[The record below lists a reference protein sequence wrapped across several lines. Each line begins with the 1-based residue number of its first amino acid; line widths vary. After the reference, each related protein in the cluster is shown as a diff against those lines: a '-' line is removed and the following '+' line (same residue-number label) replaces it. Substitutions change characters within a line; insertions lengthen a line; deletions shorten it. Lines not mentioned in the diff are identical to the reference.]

1 VSAWFHRAQSSA
13 PQVAQDPDLL
23 LSVQGLVKRFGPVH
37 AVDGFDLEVRPGEI
51 CGLVGPDGAGKTTTL
66 RLVLGLMHPDAGRCL
81 VLGRDVQTGGASVR
95 SQMGYLSQAYALY
108 GDLSVEENLSF
119 FGHLFGLSRREYKK
133 RRDRL
138 LAITDLTEFT
148 SRPAGAL
155 SGGMYKKLAL
165 ACALLHEPKLLVLD
179 EPTNGVDPVS
189 RLQLWELVAEFA
201 SQSMGVLVSTPLMEE
216 AARCHRVSVM
226 HRGRSLVEGRPQ
238 NLVADL
244 ADHTFRL
251 HVADAPDS
259 AQKLE
264 PVVMALSVESRTSL
278 RVVVRSGEEHR
289 LRALAA
295 ELDARMEPAAASFED
310 RFILSVVQAEQ
321 SAGDRSSGEGG
332 RRDDGPPSGGD
343 RGERDGR

>member
-1 VSAWFHRAQSSA
+1 MSAWFHRSRAS
-13 PQVAQDPDLL
+13 VDRAQDSDLL
-23 LSVQGLVKRFGPVH
+23 LSVQGLVKRFGSVQ

-51 CGLVGPDGAGKTTTL
+51 YGLVGPDGAGKTTTL
-66 RLVLGLMHPDAGRCL
+66 RLVLGLMKPDAGRCL

-119 FGHLFGLSRREYKK
+119 FGQLFGLSRHEYRK

-138 LAITDLTEFT
+138 LAITDLAEFT
-148 SRPAGAL
+148 RRPAGAL

-201 SQSMGVLVSTPLMEE
+201 AQSMGVLVSTPLMEE

-238 NLVADL
+238 DLVADL
-244 ADHTFRL
+244 AEHTFRL
-251 HVADAPDS
+251 HLADSPRAAEKLDS
-259 AQKLE
+259 
-264 PVVMALSVESRTSL
+264 VVMALSVESRTSL
-278 RVVVRSGEEHR
+278 RVVVRPGEEHR

-295 ELDARMEPAAASFED
+295 ELGARMEPAAASFED
-310 RFILSVVQAEQ
+310 RFILSVVQAE
-321 SAGDRSSGEGG
+321 
-332 RRDDGPPSGGD
+332 RDA
-343 RGERDGR
+343 GERGGK